1 MVSDPGLPAGGE
13 DAEKNHTL
21 CLNCMI
27 KARERAS
34 IYSRKHK
41 EEIREKTRVRSKNR
55 YENLKKQGICTSCGR
70 RKVQNNKTL
79 CNICSA
85 RANYQ
90 RRQKYLL
97 NVYATKNICEIN
109 I

>member
-1 MVSDPGLPAGGE
+1 MCSKNNYEFYKKHHICVSCDQE

-41 EEIREKTRVRSKNR
+41 DEKHV
-55 YENLKKQGICTSCGR
+55 LD
-70 RKVQNNKTL
+70 
-79 CNICSA
+79 
-85 RANYQ
+85 
-90 RRQKYLL
+90 QK
-97 NVYATKNICEIN
+97 IDMRI
-109 I
+109 